1 MTRTSQ
7 AMSGLSGSIEI
18 SEHAAW
24 RQSVAISVLNLARS
38 FALRAGE
45 LDEADA
51 DAEAEECGEC
61 ACERQ
66 GLQRMT
72 RAE

>member
-1 MTRTSQ
+1 M
-7 AMSGLSGSIEI
+7 
-18 SEHAAW
+18 
-24 RQSVAISVLNLARS
+24 SVLNLARW
-38 FALRAGE
+38 FASWLGE

-51 DAEAEECGEC
+51 EAEVEDWGEC
-61 ACERQ
+61 VCERQ

>member
-51 DAEAEECGEC
+51 EAEECGEC

>member
-1 MTRTSQ
+1 
-7 AMSGLSGSIEI
+7 MSGLSGSMEI
-18 SEHAAW
+18 SEHAAC
-24 RQSVAISVLNLARS
+24 RQSVAMSVLNLARW
-38 FALRAGE
+38 FASWAGE

-51 DAEAEECGEC
+51 EVEVEVAGWGEC
-61 ACERQ
+61 VCERQ